1 MQQRSCD
8 ANFIMTAQANPLQ
21 CLLFFGDILKPY
33 NKRRGKQW
41 CLVWAAAFGLV
52 VPGPLPFIELFSHI
66 KEWCGQVTVPVCVF
80 AFDLLYVDGLSV
92 LGASLRE
99 RRQRLAAALPG
110 LRAGYVALAR
120 SWELPSAATRDV
132 GIQSPMPGVAM
143 ALEPGLEGSKQV
155 GDEAGAGALDDPC
168 RTGQA
173 SEVDHDDG
181 CGANG
186 IPSRQQDD
194 RVDGPESV
202 RLKDASKEEEA
213 SDPREVRLREILQ
226 DAFAAGTEGIMLKA
240 LDIGAGYQPS
250 KRSEAW
256 LKIKKCAKPLCI
268 C

>member
-1 MQQRSCD
+1 M
-8 ANFIMTAQANPLQ
+8 
-21 CLLFFGDILKPY
+21 
-33 NKRRGKQW
+33 
-41 CLVWAAAFGLV
+41 
-52 VPGPLPFIELFSHI
+52 
-66 KEWCGQVTVPVCVF
+66 PVCVF
-80 AFDLLYVDGLSV
+80 AFDLLYVDGVSV

-132 GIQSPMPGVAM
+132 SIQSLMPGVAM
-143 ALEPGLEGSKQV
+143 ALEPGLEGSKLV
-155 GDEAGAGALDDPC
+155 GDEARASDDPC
-168 RTGQA
+168 RTGGA
-173 SEVDHDDG
+173 FEVDHDDG

-186 IPSRQQDD
+186 IPLRQQDD
-194 RVDGPESV
+194 RVGGPESEG
-202 RLKDASKEEEA
+202 LKDASKEEEA

-256 LKIKKCAKPLCI
+256 LKIKKCAKPLCTCRVLSMSVRHTNTWSLRAI
-268 C
+268 LQSMHAQSSKFPYKHASIVTALLKQGP